1 LKKNITY
8 QPGRAESNQKLNR
21 KEQNMK
27 RTLLIIA
34 ALMLSTSMVWA
45 DAVTG
50 VSPVVH
56 PVTITVTI
64 PSRLGI
70 SIPAG
75 EHNWL
80 LNLALDPLYPPAV
93 PTPFTITNNATV
105 QILSNNAYTYG
116 YTASMTTTLTNLTL
130 NDFQYDA
137 TGWVPALW
145 AAGTWQTFAANGT
158 FQSGAAATAGWVNRN
173 MMYRVNLDG
182 TEVSGT
188 GVMTIVHT
196 ITQP

>member
-8 QPGRAESNQKLNR
+8 QPGRADGNQKINR

-50 VSPVVH
+50 GT
-56 PVTITVTI
+56 PVTHNVTLTITI
-64 PSRLGI
+64 PARLGI
-70 SIPAG
+70 SIPV
-75 EHNWL
+75 HNHAL
-80 LNLALDPLYPPAV
+80 DLALDLTYPPAV
-93 PTPFTITNNATV
+93 STPYTVINNAAI
-105 QILSNNAYTYG
+105 QILSNNPYTYR
-116 YTASMTTTLTNLTL
+116 YTASMTTTLTNLTVG
-130 NDFQYDA
+130 DFQYSEN
-137 TGWVPALW
+137 GWVPPTWTGWQTFL
-145 AAGTWQTFAANGT
+145 AAGTFET
-158 FQSGAAATAGWVNRN
+158 SAAATAGWVNRN
-173 MMYRVNLDG
+173 LNYRVNLDG
-182 TEVSGT
+182 TEAPGT